1 MPCGG
6 ALHRR
11 CHCDGSDGGVRI
23 AGAIMQ
29 AVTKSSAIETF
40 ANYSRDMSGIS
51 GGGSW
56 VDTPDGSCLVEIVN
70 KPPVVAGD
78 QAR

>member
-1 MPCGG
+1 
-6 ALHRR
+6 
-11 CHCDGSDGGVRI
+11 
-23 AGAIMQ
+23 MQ